1 MVTGFY
7 YSFYLVVAIVIC
19 AAITC
24 HGVMTVVVSVS
35 PIVAVDVN
43 ANLIADVC
51 VNVSQTVDVI
61 IREEL
66 YFLIQYH
73 HITAV
78 IADVVMTLV
87 SQEDFLQ
94 VQQPVVVKTRID
106 DVREDEGLRRF
117 FRLISL
123 WEW

>member
-1 MVTGFY
+1 
-7 YSFYLVVAIVIC
+7 
-19 AAITC
+19 
-24 HGVMTVVVSVS
+24 MTVVVSES
-35 PIVAVDVN
+35 LIVAVDVN

-106 DVREDEGLRRF
+106 DVREDEGLRIF

>member
-1 MVTGFY
+1 
-7 YSFYLVVAIVIC
+7 
-19 AAITC
+19 
-24 HGVMTVVVSVS
+24 MTVVVSVS